1 MKLSLRLTALMFVVL
16 TIATSSIGFFAIA
29 KYRSTE
35 IGRIDQSLQAKITV
49 LDHTQQDPLSV
60 MQYLAQVSVLPVT
73 AAYITNTNDFNT
85 LTFGGQDFLTRPT
98 LSQVISADYHP
109 VNISNQMRMR
119 TFELPNDE
127 YLVMAE
133 STADINK
140 SVGLLAKD
148 LVGFI
153 IVIDLLGIFTTYIF
167 FRNDLKLNELNI
179 ALRKQSESMQ
189 EFLGDASHELRTP
202 LTVIKGYFELA
213 QRAEDKQTSAKY
225 LAKSESE
232 IIRMETLIRE
242 ILLLAELG
250 EWPISHKQSVDFSA
264 MLEEQIRTMQDLSP
278 SRTLSADVASG
289 IQIQGDQG
297 LLTQMLANIF
307 ANIRQHTP
315 ADAPVEIR
323 LTSTRNRVELM
334 VGDGGPGLPESLV
347 TSRIFTRFDKS
358 RARTTGGSGL
368 GMSIIQAI
376 VKAHDGSFSV
386 ANSSLGGLGI
396 RITFPAS

>member
-1 MKLSLRLTALMFVVL
+1 
-16 TIATSSIGFFAIA
+16 
-29 KYRSTE
+29 
-35 IGRIDQSLQAKITV
+35 
-49 LDHTQQDPLSV
+49 
-60 MQYLAQVSVLPVT
+60 MQYLAQVSVIPVT

-148 LVGFI
+148 LVVFI

>member
-35 IGRIDQSLQAKITV
+35 IG
-49 LDHTQQDPLSV
+49 
-60 MQYLAQVSVLPVT
+60 
-73 AAYITNTNDFNT
+73 
-85 LTFGGQDFLTRPT
+85 RPT

-148 LVGFI
+148 LVVFI

-167 FRNDLKLNELNI
+167 FRNDLELNELNI

-297 LLTQMLANIF
+297 YSLRCLPIYLPTSASTHPRMLQLKYAS
-307 ANIRQHTP
+307 P
-315 ADAPVEIR
+315 AREI
-323 LTSTRNRVELM
+323 ELNSWWATA
-334 VGDGGPGLPESLV
+334 VLV
-347 TSRIFTRFDKS
+347 FQNH
-358 RARTTGGSGL
+358 L
-368 GMSIIQAI
+368 
-376 VKAHDGSFSV
+376 
-386 ANSSLGGLGI
+386 
-396 RITFPAS
+396 